1 MPDADRQLL
10 EIRRRRL
17 LFRATHRG
25 TQENDL
31 LIGRFVAA
39 RIEAL
44 SEADI
49 AALEELLEY
58 PENQLADWLT
68 GREPIPP
75 ALDSPLLR
83 EMCAEGQR

>member
-1 MPDADRQLL
+1 MPDADRPSL

-25 TQENDL
+25 TQENDH

-39 RIEAL
+39 RIDALTEAQ
-44 SEADI
+44 I
-49 AALEELLEY
+49 AELEELLEH
-58 PENQLADWLT
+58 PENELADWLT
-68 GREPIPP
+68 GREPIPG

-83 EMCAEGQR
+83 AMIEAGRR

>member
-1 MPDADRQLL
+1 MPDTDPHPL

-17 LFRATHRG
+17 RFRATHRG

-39 RIEAL
+39 RIDAL

-49 AALEELLEY
+49 AELEELLEY
-58 PENQLADWLT
+58 PENHLADWLT
-68 GREPIPP
+68 GREPIPD
-75 ALDSPLLR
+75 ALDSPLVR
-83 EMCAEGQR
+83 AMIEAGRG

>member
-1 MPDADRQLL
+1 MPDTDPHSL
-10 EIRRRRL
+10 EMRRRRL

-49 AALEELLEY
+49 AELEELLEY
-58 PENQLADWLT
+58 PETLLADWLT
-68 GREPIPP
+68 GREPIPD
-75 ALDSPLLR
+75 ALDSPLTRAMR
-83 EMCAEGQR
+83 EAGR